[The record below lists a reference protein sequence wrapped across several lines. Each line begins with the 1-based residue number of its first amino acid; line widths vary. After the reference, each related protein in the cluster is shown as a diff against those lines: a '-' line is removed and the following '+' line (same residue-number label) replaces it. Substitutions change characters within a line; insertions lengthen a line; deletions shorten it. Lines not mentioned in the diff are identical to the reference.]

1 MWSGPDGPLGPA
13 EVATEGRFAGP
24 LANHDRYG
32 GAYLAWFFLT
42 GKRRLPTYFPVKRL
56 GAITLVL
63 LVFPAEAYPPAFRL
77 FNRDQKLFELLKNSL
92 YIFGIL

>member
-13 EVATEGRFAGP
+13 EVAAEGSFAGP

-42 GKRRLPTYFPVKRL
+42 GKRRLPTYFPVK
-56 GAITLVL
+56 
-63 LVFPAEAYPPAFRL
+63 
-77 FNRDQKLFELLKNSL
+77 SL
-92 YIFGIL
+92 EFKFVSLSNEYVVGYR